1 MTPKVSRTRTSQQ
14 LAPISSLDK
23 LLVFPVPVPDQIK
36 RTFWM
41 DFQNDLTFLLPAF
54 GIVLGLMLLFGQSPF
69 LGAGMVTLCP
79 IILALRIYMFF
90 QARRE
95 RQRLNALLRWY
106 QQSRLDN
113 LEARKRLEEEMP
125 DVMYCPIPPVK

>member
-23 LLVFPVPVPDQIK
+23 LLVFPVPAADQIK
-36 RTFWM
+36 RTLWM

-79 IILALRIYMFF
+79 IILALRIHTAF

-95 RQRLNALLRWY
+95 RQRVNALLRWY
-106 QQSRLDN
+106 RQSRL
-113 LEARKRLEEEMP
+113 ESSEMRRRMEEEMP
-125 DVMYCPIPPVK
+125 DVMYCPVPPVK